1 MITDRTA
8 EGDRGAAAGERAQL
22 AAALETALEEG
33 ALSLRYQPLVR
44 TGDLEV
50 LGFEALL
57 RWRDTE
63 RGEISPR
70 VFIPIAEETGIM
82 PRIGRWVVRSAT
94 QQLAEWQRQGVA
106 SGLGLHINL
115 SASELVDP
123 ELPAYIA
130 AEVARVALQPSQIRV
145 EVTESDLDTAGGAAD
160 AAVEELAAL
169 GFQPALDD
177 FGIESSVGVLTRHP
191 FVYAKLDRDL
201 LVGPSPPPH
210 WHRLLRGIGGLARA
224 LGIILIAERI
234 EGKQDMARIAALG
247 FAQAQG
253 YALGRPETVSGFTGT
268 LAGQRRSWDDSVD

>member
-1 MITDRTA
+1 MV
-8 EGDRGAAAGERAQL
+8 GERAKL
-22 AAALETALEEG
+22 AAALETALDEG

-57 RWRDTE
+57 RWRDAE
-63 RGEISPR
+63 RGEISPK
-70 VFIPIAEETGIM
+70 VFIPIAQDTGIM
-82 PRIGRWVVRSAT
+82 PRIGRWVVRTAT

-115 SASELVDP
+115 SASELADP

-145 EVTESDLDTAGGAAD
+145 EVNEGDLDRGGEAAD
-160 AAVEELAAL
+160 AAVEELAGL

-177 FGIESSVGVLTRHP
+177 FGVDSSVGVLTRHP
-191 FVYAKLDRDL
+191 FVYAKLARDL
-201 LVGPSPPPH
+201 LVDPNPPPH

-224 LGIILIAERI
+224 LGITLIAEGV

-253 YALGRPETVSGFTGT
+253 YALGRPETVSGFSGM
-268 LAGQRRSWDDSVD
+268 LAGKSRPWDDAD